1 MSRLAVRCAFHCA
14 VACGWILL
22 GPGALIAAA
31 PTQAALPAEVEGT
44 PMPSLA
50 PMLERVTP
58 GVVNIHSKTT
68 VRVRNPLADDPFFR
82 RFLGMDALPRERVQ
96 QSLGS
101 GVIVDAEQGLV
112 LTNNHVIEGA
122 DDISVTLADGRTLS
136 GEFVGSD
143 PDTDVALVRIP
154 SENLTPVRLA
164 PPQSL
169 RVGDF
174 VVAVGNPF
182 GLGQTVT
189 SGIVSALGRQGLA
202 GLGFQNFIQT
212 DASINPGNSGGA
224 LVNLRGEL
232 VGVNSAIYSP
242 SGGNVGIGFAIP
254 VDLARDVMHQ
264 LLAFGE
270 VRRGSLGVQTQ
281 DIDEAMARWLGVE
294 SRRGAIITRVETDS
308 PADQAGLRPG
318 DVVLKLGETA
328 VVDAKSLHNAEG
340 LLPVDQPV
348 RVEALRE
355 GRALVLSVPLKAR
368 ASNVRGAQL
377 DSRLDGATF
386 SELDERL
393 RQRGANGVR
402 VSEVAAR
409 SRAAGNGL
417 RPGDVIAA
425 VNRREVSDLDTLRRL
440 LDSAPSQLLLT
451 VVRGRSALLL
461 LAE

>member
-1 MSRLAVRCAFHCA
+1 MTGLPRIFRPQSSA
-14 VACGWILL
+14 VARTVLL
-22 GPGALIAAA
+22 AALAASGMA
-31 PTQAALPAEVEGT
+31 QAALPTEVDGA
-44 PMPSLA
+44 PVPSLA

-82 RFLGMDALPRERVQ
+82 RFFGMQAVPRERVQ

-154 SENLTPVRLA
+154 AERLEAVRWA
-164 PPQSL
+164 GAQSL

-189 SGIVSALGRQGLA
+189 SGIVSALGRQGLT

-232 VGVNSAIYSP
+232 VGINTAIFSP

-254 VDLARDVMHQ
+254 ADLAQDVMQQ
-264 LLAFGE
+264 LLVFGE
-270 VRRGSLGVQTQ
+270 VRRGSLGVQSQ
-281 DIDEAMARWLGVE
+281 DIDEAMARWLGLS
-294 SRRGAIITRVETDS
+294 SRRGAVITRVENES
-308 PADQAGLRPG
+308 PADQVGLRPG
-318 DVVLKLGETA
+318 DVVVKLGDTP
-328 VVDAKSLHNAEG
+328 VTDSKSLHNAEG
-340 LLPVDQPV
+340 LLPVGEPV
-348 RVEALRE
+348 RLEALRD
-355 GRALVLSVPLKAR
+355 GRPLIVSVPLKPR
-368 ASNVRGAQL
+368 ASSARGDQI
-377 DSRLDGATF
+377 DPRLDGAVLT
-386 SELDERL
+386 ELPERL
-393 RQRGANGVR
+393 RQRGARGVR
-402 VSEVAAR
+402 VSEVAQR
-409 SRAAGNGL
+409 SRAAANGL

-425 VNRREVSDLDTLRRL
+425 VNRREIDDLATLRGL
-440 LDSAPSQLLLT
+440 LDSPPSQLLLT